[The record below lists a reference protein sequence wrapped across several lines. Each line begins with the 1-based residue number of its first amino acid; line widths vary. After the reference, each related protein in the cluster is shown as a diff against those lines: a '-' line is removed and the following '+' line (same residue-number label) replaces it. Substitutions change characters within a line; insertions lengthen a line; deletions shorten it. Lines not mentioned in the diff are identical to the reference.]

1 MENTEFLLEMRGI
14 DKVFPGTHALDH
26 VDFNLRKGEIHALI
40 GQNGSGKSTLMNIL
54 SGGLRMDAGQILRN
68 GQEVNLRSPL
78 SALEHGIAMIHQ
90 ELKLFPELTVAEN
103 LYFGRFPRKGGFIDW
118 ERLYEMA
125 DENMQTVSRSIRGRQ
140 RVGELSVA
148 EQQMVEIVRAV
159 TKNTEV
165 VIMDEPT
172 ASLTDEETQTLFRMV
187 QKIKETGVSII
198 FISHRLD
205 EVIRI
210 SDRVTVLRD
219 GVLIGCLE
227 KAEIRDKD
235 QLVNMMIRVR
245 PSATLKED
253 DKEIGPVVLK
263 TQNLCY
269 KNRLKNLNLSL
280 YQGEVLGIAG
290 LVGAGRT
297 ELLKT
302 IFGVY
307 TPTDGEIVVGEK
319 VYRKLGIRQ
328 AVKLGIAYM
337 PEDRKGEGLLLKM
350 SVADN
355 EIYAGLEF
363 YCRGGLLNTKRQR
376 QTVEEMGR
384 QLRLKAGSVRDQ
396 AGSLSGGN
404 QQKIVIAKW
413 LIAQSSIILMD
424 EPTRGI
430 DVGAKGE
437 IYNRVRQLAREGKSV
452 IFVSSELEEIQTVSD
467 RILVMREGEITKEL
481 PMNSTVEEMM
491 RYAV

>member
-1 MENTEFLLEMRGI
+1 
-14 DKVFPGTHALDH
+14 
-26 VDFNLRKGEIHALI
+26 
-40 GQNGSGKSTLMNIL
+40 
-54 SGGLRMDAGQILRN
+54 
-68 GQEVNLRSPL
+68 
-78 SALEHGIAMIHQ
+78 
-90 ELKLFPELTVAEN
+90 
-103 LYFGRFPRKGGFIDW
+103 
-118 ERLYEMA
+118 
-125 DENMQTVSRSIRGRQ
+125 
-140 RVGELSVA
+140 
-148 EQQMVEIVRAV
+148 
-159 TKNTEV
+159 
-165 VIMDEPT
+165 
-172 ASLTDEETQTLFRMV
+172 MV

-205 EVIRI
+205 EVIQI

-245 PSATLKED
+245 PSVALKED
-253 DKEIGPVVLK
+253 GKEIGPVVLK

-280 YQGEVLGIAG
+280 RQGEVLGIAG

-307 TPTDGEIVVGEK
+307 TPTDGEIIVGEK
-319 VYRKLGIRQ
+319 AYRKLGIRQ

-350 SVADN
+350 SVEDN
-355 EIYAGLEF
+355 EIYAGLDF

-404 QQKIVIAKW
+404 QQKIVIAKC
-413 LIAQSSIILMD
+413 
-424 EPTRGI
+424 
-430 DVGAKGE
+430 
-437 IYNRVRQLAREGKSV
+437 
-452 IFVSSELEEIQTVSD
+452 
-467 RILVMREGEITKEL
+467 
-481 PMNSTVEEMM
+481 
-491 RYAV
+491 